1 MSKVSRI
8 TELLEQDGLL
18 WLKHWEL
25 DGVWVAHVRLDHTQG
40 MRQRGQV
47 ATLCGRP
54 VDLVVRRS
62 FVVVQSTDARPP
74 ALSVGDEVS
83 WEPRQGEGPA
93 L

>member
-18 WLKHWEL
+18 WLKHWQFKEAWCAL
-25 DGVWVAHVRLDHTQG
+25 VRLDHTQG
-40 MRQRGQV
+40 MRRRGQI

-54 VDLVVRRS
+54 VDLIVRRS
-62 FVVVQSTDARPP
+62 YVIIQSTDAKPP
-74 ALSVGDEVS
+74 ALSVGDEVT